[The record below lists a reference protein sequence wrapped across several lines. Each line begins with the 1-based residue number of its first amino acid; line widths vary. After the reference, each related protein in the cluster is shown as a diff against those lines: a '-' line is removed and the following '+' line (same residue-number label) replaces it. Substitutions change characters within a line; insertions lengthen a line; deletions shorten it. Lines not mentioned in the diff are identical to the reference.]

1 MSEINH
7 DFLSE
12 YSKGELGVQLLKRL
26 VVNGISENLVE
37 FLSLEDAH
45 GVDSLKVDK
54 TGVDCY
60 LETKQ
65 DNIYPVQVKT
75 EYAVNCFIELVSQ
88 VHLNSNKTK
97 NGWALDVFAKSDYTY
112 FINYSNGV
120 AVANSKNLRTFL
132 QDSLANKGGDPIFNG
147 MKYPL
152 KKAWNYNVNGTN
164 YISIGVPVNWDDFLE
179 WDCVDMSW
187 DWDKVLDI
195 LKDDKDGIEIIEAMQ
210 EHHLSGVPPQGKSV
224 EVEERR
230 KNTDS

>member
-112 FINYSNGV
+112 FINYSNG
-120 AVANSKNLRTFL
+120 SQLRIPKILEHFFKN
-132 QDSLANKGGDPIFNG
+132 
-147 MKYPL
+147 
-152 KKAWNYNVNGTN
+152 
-164 YISIGVPVNWDDFLE
+164 
-179 WDCVDMSW
+179 
-187 DWDKVLDI
+187 
-195 LKDDKDGIEIIEAMQ
+195 
-210 EHHLSGVPPQGKSV
+210 H
-224 EVEERR
+224 
-230 KNTDS
+230 